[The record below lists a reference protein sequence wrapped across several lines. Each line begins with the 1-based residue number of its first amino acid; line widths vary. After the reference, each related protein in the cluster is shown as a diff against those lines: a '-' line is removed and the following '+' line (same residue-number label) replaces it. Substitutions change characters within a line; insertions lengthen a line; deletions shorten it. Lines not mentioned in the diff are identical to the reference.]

1 MAGIFIS
8 YRRQDSEGSAGRLL
22 HTLRQ
27 HFGADRVFMDVTGIE
42 PGADFRAEID
52 SWIKRC
58 DVFIAVIGKQWLAIQ
73 KQRINDPRDYVR
85 IETAGALQ
93 RKIPLIPV
101 LVEGAALPGPDGL
114 PEDLREIS
122 YRNAKEL
129 RHTSWDDD
137 CAALIRVLEKYV
149 TGRADASPAL
159 QQRSESNRLPTEQ
172 KTGRLPR
179 GNWFKLLAG
188 ALTAGVIGFAG
199 YFAYTTMTVM
209 VPRVEGHL
217 QVDTASEVLRMTGLG
232 VTVTRERTAAAPE
245 GQVLRQTPPGLTRVS
260 RGTLVELT
268 VAAAPQLAV
277 PDLAGLSR
285 DEAEARLIKIGL
297 TANIRTR
304 ESDAAAPGKVIEH
317 TPKAATQVE
326 PGAAVEVIVG
336 VSPQVDVPE
345 LLGHSLDAVRRVL
358 AARGLKVGPVDTV
371 VDANAK
377 PGSVVGQN
385 PLPGTSVVRGSVVAV
400 NLAAESE
407 KPVPPTQAIVPAVIR
422 RDSKTAAEMLSRVG
436 LRASFTRREVSSRDL
451 ASIVLEQNP
460 RWDTPVASGSTV
472 VLTVGSYRDPK
483 SDRDQPAQVPD
494 VVGMDLKS
502 GWLAM
507 EKAGLKPKRN
517 PVQSR
522 EAAAYTILKQSL
534 PSGRRVDPQTVVE
547 LVFVAPPPKSSY

>member
-1 MAGIFIS
+1 MAVRQATTTTPLKPSKHGHFGLHTAVVPIEWRSQHCHAEDCHSMRVDGRACAVVPLAQPNSTRKSYSFCPKAFRTSVQLGPGTPRASIHIVTRIRATNVRCFMTAAAGFPGQAGRAKMAGIFIS

-58 DVFIAVIGKQWLAIQ
+58 DVFIAVIGRQWLAIQ

-101 LVEGAALPGPDGL
+101 LVEGAALPGPDDL

-159 QQRSESNRLPTEQ
+159 PERSASTGLPTKQ
-172 KTGRLPR
+172 KTGRLPW

-232 VTVTRERTAAAPE
+232 VTVTRERTARRPRARYFA
-245 GQVLRQTPPGLTRVS
+245 S
-260 RGTLVELT
+260 RR
-268 VAAAPQLAV
+268 
-277 PDLAGLSR
+277 PD
-285 DEAEARLIKIGL
+285 
-297 TANIRTR
+297 
-304 ESDAAAPGKVIEH
+304 
-317 TPKAATQVE
+317 
-326 PGAAVEVIVG
+326 
-336 VSPQVDVPE
+336 
-345 LLGHSLDAVRRVL
+345 
-358 AARGLKVGPVDTV
+358 
-371 VDANAK
+371 
-377 PGSVVGQN
+377 
-385 PLPGTSVVRGSVVAV
+385 
-400 NLAAESE
+400 
-407 KPVPPTQAIVPAVIR
+407 
-422 RDSKTAAEMLSRVG
+422 
-436 LRASFTRREVSSRDL
+436 
-451 ASIVLEQNP
+451 
-460 RWDTPVASGSTV
+460 
-472 VLTVGSYRDPK
+472 
-483 SDRDQPAQVPD
+483 
-494 VVGMDLKS
+494 
-502 GWLAM
+502 
-507 EKAGLKPKRN
+507 
-517 PVQSR
+517 
-522 EAAAYTILKQSL
+522 
-534 PSGRRVDPQTVVE
+534 
-547 LVFVAPPPKSSY
+547 